1 MPSLRIPRR
10 NTSAT
15 LTPPSTDAHCIDDC
29 PTPPPVTA
37 PCTVFDPR
45 SPQQQ
50 HHPRALV
57 RLHGITFSVLLPV
70 PVLSLLPLMQ
80 MQLEHM
86 VAAAASG
93 RTRMRGN
100 VGFTLERRRRRQQ
113 RRWPQQSR
121 SSQSSTAADTLIQD
135 DTVEAIVI
143 DEMLL
148 GWSEDLA
155 AALDHYTSV
164 LSQERASLCYLVQ
177 HGGVGK
183 EASIKVRR
191 AKQILRDSMKG
202 RKKDLKALQGLK
214 RIM

>member
-1 MPSLRIPRR
+1 
-10 NTSAT
+10 
-15 LTPPSTDAHCIDDC
+15 
-29 PTPPPVTA
+29 
-37 PCTVFDPR
+37 
-45 SPQQQ
+45 
-50 HHPRALV
+50 
-57 RLHGITFSVLLPV
+57 
-70 PVLSLLPLMQ
+70 MQ

-100 VGFTLERRRRRQQ
+100 VGFTLERRRRRR
-113 RRWPQQSR
+113 RRWSQQSR

-135 DTVEAIVI
+135 DTVEAILI

-164 LSQERASLCYLVQ
+164 LSQERASLCYLMQ
-177 HGGVGK
+177 HGGKGK
-183 EASIKVRR
+183 EASVKVRR
-191 AKQILRDSMKG
+191 AKVILKDSMKG